1 MKVFR
6 SLDEIKEHLL
16 PKQNLFI
23 IGGGEIYLLALP
35 LCHELF
41 LTEVKQKVSDGDAFF
56 PEYEP
61 AFEPVETLE
70 ENNDFLLRR
79 WIRVKDGR

>member
-1 MKVFR
+1 MLLPGRENWVLSRKVLTEKEMRVFR

-23 IGGGEIYLLALP
+23 IGGGEIYSLALP

-41 LTEVKQKVSDGDAFF
+41 LTEVKQKFWMEMPFSRN
-56 PEYEP
+56 
-61 AFEPVETLE
+61 T
-70 ENNDFLLRR
+70 NRHSSQ
-79 WIRVKDGR
+79 